1 MVGDAGIYLFD
12 FRIRGWFGFDASIK
26 RAERCH
32 VHYVYTSSSS
42 SSSSPVV
49 KVDKSRKKQRA
60 FVSNV
65 RYNTKL
71 SPSAWGNTNERIPS
85 DMLSLRDSS
94 ACVHEYK
101 ICTRAGDQ
109 SVLLKYQISGLGVTR
124 AFRERRKKLAR
135 EKERKAVGRCS
146 TRKLCARK
154 GEERERARGFNHEEV
169 QRELVSKLTRY
180 EYTSSSSVKESGVVV
195 LFFFKEE
202 KTRELCFPV
211 RR

>member
-1 MVGDAGIYLFD
+1 MFDIIHKKRPQAG
-12 FRIRGWFGFDASIK
+12 
-26 RAERCH
+26 E
-32 VHYVYTSSSS
+32 
-42 SSSSPVV
+42 
-49 KVDKSRKKQRA
+49 
-60 FVSNV
+60 
-65 RYNTKL
+65 
-71 SPSAWGNTNERIPS
+71 NTNERFPS

-109 SVLLKYQISGLGVTR
+109 SVLLKYQISGLGVTLC